1 MQSNDISFLILKE
14 EHMILLVASEKGGTG
29 KTTIATNLAAI
40 HARKGSEVL
49 LIDTDPQGS
58 ASFWSQVRDESGSD
72 FPIFCAQKFGDIDKE
87 IKKMSSKFQHIIID
101 AGGRDS
107 KELRTATLVSDKVYV
122 PIQSSQFD
130 IWSISGMERII
141 SRAKD
146 FNSGLEAFVVINRA
160 STNPSVQETSEARE
174 LFKELEHLKLSNT
187 IIRER
192 IAFRKAAR
200 EGLGVTEMTGKDQ
213 KAVTEIV
220 ALYKEIYHVG

>member
-1 MQSNDISFLILKE
+1 
-14 EHMILLVASEKGGTG
+14 MILLVASAKGGTD
-29 KTTIATNLAAI
+29 KTPIATNLAAI
-40 HARKGSEVL
+40 HAKKGAEVL

-58 ASFWSQVRDESGSD
+58 ASFWSQVRDESDSK

-107 KELRTATLVSDKVYV
+107 KELRTATLVSNKIYV
-122 PIQSSQFD
+122 PVQSSQFD
-130 IWSISGMERII
+130 IWSISGMERIV

-146 FNSGLEAFVVINRA
+146 FNPTLEAFVVINRA

-174 LFKELEHLKLSNT
+174 LFQELEYLKLSEI

-200 EGLGVTEMTGKDQ
+200 AGLAVTEMIGRDQ
-213 KAVTEIV
+213 KAVNEIE
-220 ALYKEIYHVG
+220 ALYKEIYNVG